1 MGDHSMC
8 QPGCLSRLRVAS
20 VDDVPGLVEATA
32 AEFPE
37 SDPLV
42 RGLAL
47 RLARMACEGHGPASV
62 SAARALGELIA
73 AQRGLAR

>member
-1 MGDHSMC
+1 MC
-8 QPGCLSRLRVAS
+8 RPGCLSRLRVAS
-20 VDDVPGLVEATA
+20 VDDVPGLVGAVE

-47 RLARMACEGHGPASV
+47 RLARMACEGHGPSAV
-62 SAARALGELIA
+62 AAARALGELIA
-73 AQRGLAR
+73 VQRGVVR